1 MNQHQETNGVSF
13 SEKISTI
20 FSKYR
25 KAFLILLIAGIGT
38 ILVFAMVSAINTS
51 RENAATKLFDNI
63 EVAFTEY
70 QNKNQDPSS
79 TETADSI
86 IKDIDT
92 LVKKYPHSLAA
103 YQGLML
109 KGDYYASRNNYQ
121 QALEAY
127 LKIKELASKHYISA
141 IATQNAAAM
150 YEELSDNGKA
160 LALLVE
166 LEANFPKDGFISK
179 NRLLFNLGRL
189 YEQQQDWSK
198 AAEYYTRLIAAGTND
213 DWGKLA
219 QSRIIAL
226 KAEKKVQ

>member
-1 MNQHQETNGVSF
+1 MNQHQETKGSSF
-13 SEKISTI
+13 SEKLSTV
-20 FSKYR
+20 FTKYR
-25 KAFLILLIAGIGT
+25 KVFLVLLIVGLGT
-38 ILVFAMVSAINTS
+38 IVVFATVSAINTS
-51 RENAATKLFDNI
+51 RENAATKLFDSI
-63 EVAFTEY
+63 EIAFTEY

-79 TETADSI
+79 AGTADSI
-86 IKDIDT
+86 IQEIDT

-109 KGDYYASRNNYQ
+109 KGDYFAGQNNYQ

-127 LKIKELASKHYISA
+127 LKIKELASKHYFSA
-141 IATQNAAAM
+141 IAAQNAAAM
-150 YEELSDNGKA
+150 YEELNDNGKA
-160 LALLVE
+160 LAILEE
-166 LEANFPKDGFISK
+166 LELNFPKDGFISK

-189 YEQQQDWSK
+189 CEIQQDWTK
-198 AAEYYTRLIAAGTND
+198 AVQYYTKLIAAGTND